1 MKASKCLIFKVNDQK
16 FAIKTSC
23 VLNIIEKARM
33 VNEQA
38 VNGFHKPAIAFRG
51 MTLPLIDMREILGM
65 QPSEEQINDCVLVVE
80 VRMNDKLQIVGIAID
95 EVTEVTELDDF
106 MAYPYMPL
114 INGNTYDFREAV
126 IVRNNE
132 PVIIINGGKLHYKH
146 IIQHSGGLKVPVS
159 VN

>member
-1 MKASKCLIFKVNDQK
+1 MKASKCLIFKVNEQK

-33 VNEQA
+33 TELPESNNQ
-38 VNGFHKPAIAFRG
+38 NGMAIVFRG
-51 MTLPLIDMREILGM
+51 MTLPLIDMRDILGM
-65 QPSEEQINDCVLVVE
+65 VSSKQPINECVLVVE
-80 VRMNDKLQIVGIAID
+80 VRLNDKLQIVGISID
-95 EVTEVTELDDF
+95 EVVEVTELDDF

-114 INGNTYDFREAV
+114 VSGSVYDFREAV
-126 IVRNNE
+126 IVRDNE

-146 IIQHSGGLKVPVS
+146 ILQNHYSTKAMVS